1 MLANALSI
9 SVLVTASFV
18 MLYQKLPRN
27 LRRYIVKYSLVTDF
41 LAMVVTYYMFG
52 GTVTALLAGAIVDV
66 MISAILHIA
75 NHPQDFE
82 WLFDALKMVHE
93 LLDKAQA
100 HLKQLNDQYKAQ
112 KAQPVVLPA
121 EVTA

>member
-66 MISAILHIA
+66 MISMILHIA

-82 WLFDALKMVHE
+82 WLFDALKMVRE
-93 LLDKAQA
+93 FLNKAQTYF
-100 HLKQLNDQYKAQ
+100 KELNDQYKAQ
-112 KAQPVVLPA
+112 KVQPTVLPA
-121 EVTA
+121 EAST